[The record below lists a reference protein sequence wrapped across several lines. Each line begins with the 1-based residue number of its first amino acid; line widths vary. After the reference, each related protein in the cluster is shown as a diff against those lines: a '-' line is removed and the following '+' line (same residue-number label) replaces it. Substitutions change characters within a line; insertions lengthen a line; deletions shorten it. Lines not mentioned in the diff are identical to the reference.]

1 MIEQIFQRAEFETMT
16 QNLETAVALRRIN
29 NTGSSDQSLKTPTT
43 TYADLDV
50 LSRAIGLR
58 KMLGVLANCTVG
70 VTAVVAAASAV
81 SVAAMISTVCL
92 LDRHTPLGPRAV
104 SASLDYLG
112 ARLAGQQGGG
122 KADPTAVSVVTLDS
136 EVSAGDLQASLASPS
151 PQVKCFDIRKDP
163 PINDYHPGRDS
174 FI

>member
-1 MIEQIFQRAEFETMT
+1 
-16 QNLETAVALRRIN
+16 
-29 NTGSSDQSLKTPTT
+29 
-43 TYADLDV
+43 
-50 LSRAIGLR
+50 
-58 KMLGVLANCTVG
+58 
-70 VTAVVAAASAV
+70 
-81 SVAAMISTVCL
+81 MISTVCL

-122 KADPTAVSVVTLDS
+122 KADPTAVSVVALDS

-163 PINDYHPGRDS
+163 PINDQKLNFVLECECCCCEHPMKLQ
-174 FI
+174 

>member
-1 MIEQIFQRAEFETMT
+1 MT

-29 NTGSSDQSLKTPTT
+29 NTGSSDQFLKTPTT

-58 KMLGVLANCTVG
+58 RMLGVLANCTVG
-70 VTAVVAAASAV
+70 VTAVVAAAYAV

-112 ARLAGQQGGG
+112 ARLAGQQGG
-122 KADPTAVSVVTLDS
+122 KADPTAVSVVTIDS

-151 PQVKCFDIRKDP
+151 PQVKRFDTRKDP
-163 PINDYHPGRDS
+163 PLEW
-174 FI
+174 